1 MTQDAGPGRLTGM
14 PPGRLELQGLEEYLV
29 GPLLVGRL
37 RGGESAQAVLA
48 AGRATGLAI
57 AGHLRR
63 PGLAG
68 APL

>member
-1 MTQDAGPGRLTGM
+1 MTQGAGSGWLTGM
-14 PPGRLELQGLEEYLV
+14 PPGTLQGLEEYLV

-37 RGGESAQAVLA
+37 GGGESAQAVLA
-48 AGRATGLAI
+48 AGRVTGLAI

>member
-1 MTQDAGPGRLTGM
+1 MTQGAGSGRLTGM
-14 PPGRLELQGLEEYLV
+14 PPGTLQGLEEYLV